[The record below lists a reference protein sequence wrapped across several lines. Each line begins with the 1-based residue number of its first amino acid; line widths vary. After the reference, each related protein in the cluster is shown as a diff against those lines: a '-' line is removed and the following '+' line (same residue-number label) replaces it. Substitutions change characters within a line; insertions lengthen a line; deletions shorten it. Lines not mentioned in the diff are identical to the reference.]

1 MQPKEHL
8 IVIEAPGK
16 TRHIEKI
23 LCDHF
28 PGKICVVATKGVLF
42 NLPKQQIGV
51 SPDTLLP
58 APYLPVH
65 PEIVEHLRELI
76 RNTDK
81 VWIATDPDIE
91 GEVIA
96 HHLVELMPNDGKCR
110 TIHRVRF
117 RSLAAEEVI
126 RAFRE
131 AGTIDERQVHAGIAR
146 RTVDRIIGYLY
157 SDHDADQKSGIVGR
171 VHARLLRTLAQHP
184 PVCCRLRGSLLT
196 QGARWQVRACAAA
209 SQARALNEITEYLHD
224 KGKVLVDRC
233 VQRGALRK
241 QVVEIPPPQPM
252 NYADMLQYASQQ
264 LRIQHETC
272 DQLMQQMY
280 EQGKLSYL
288 RTQSREPGSGARNAT
303 KAIAQR
309 YGAVVRHVN
318 PHASRHPHE
327 PLYPTQAPDD
337 PFADPYDLCPEEA
350 LLAEAGKR
358 LLLHALPPAKVLR
371 TSLDQSVLHAEIL
384 RETGIDARSLELSV
398 WQDNVQRSGWMRYN
412 KRNGENTLMFD
423 RVSPMDMLIHTMDQY
438 GIGRPSTMIV
448 HAKSLLR
455 RYQVRP
461 DGSIST
467 EGHAHLNYLAEN
479 TPWLL
484 QEHDP
489 VEDALDAPPTVAD
502 AGKMAKKMLR
512 GFGLSMKEVKQRI
525 ARRTREGAPA
535 YFGERDHRF
544 RGT

>member
-58 APYLPVH
+58 DPYLPVH

-76 RNTDK
+76 RNADK

-96 HHLVELMPNDGKCR
+96 HHLIELMPNDGKCR
-110 TIHRVRF
+110 AIHRVRF

-146 RTVDRIIGYLY
+146 RTVDRIIGFLY
-157 SDHDADQKSGIVGR
+157 SDLDAGNKSGAVGR
-171 VHARLLRTLAQHP
+171 VHARLLCTLNQNP
-184 PVCCRLRGSLLT
+184 PVCCRLRGSLRT
-196 QGARWQVRACAAA
+196 QGVRWQVRACATA
-209 SQARALNEITEYLHD
+209 SQARALNEITDYLHD
-224 KGKVLVDRC
+224 KGKALVERC
-233 VQRGALRK
+233 IQHDALR
-241 QVVEIPPPQPM
+241 QQAVEVAPPQPM

-264 LRIQHETC
+264 LRIQHEAC

-280 EQGKLSYL
+280 EHGKLSYL
-288 RTQSREPGSGARNAT
+288 RTQSREPGSGVRNAT
-303 KAIAQR
+303 QAIAQQ
-309 YGAVVRHVN
+309 YGVVVRRAN
-318 PHASRHPHE
+318 SHASKHPHE
-327 PLYPTQAPDD
+327 PLYPTRVPDD
-337 PFADPYDLCPEEA
+337 LFADPYDLGPDEA

-384 RETGIDARSLELSV
+384 RETGIDARALGLSV

-412 KRNGENTLMFD
+412 KRNGENALMFD

-448 HAKSLLR
+448 HAQSLLS

-467 EGHAHLNYLAEN
+467 AGHAHLNYLAEN

-484 QEHDP
+484 QARDP
-489 VEDALDAPPTVAD
+489 VEDALDAPPAVAD
-502 AGKMAKKMLR
+502 AGKMAKRMLR
-512 GFGLSMKEVKQRI
+512 GFGLSVKEVKQRI
-525 ARRTREGAPA
+525 ARRSLKEAPSG
-535 YFGERDHRF
+535 FHSLVQRVV
-544 RGT
+544 